1 VLKTVVGMGDDH
13 GLFKKIKPKE
23 YFELYRLVPQT
34 PPLKALC
41 SKPSKLRNLTFMKIE
56 SKKLIEVK

>member
-1 VLKTVVGMGDDH
+1 MGDDH